1 MFKLYSNG
9 LSRIMSICVN
19 YTHVRYIRYVVR
31 NERNLYILSCQADTD
46 CQQKRYRQS
55 KMKSCLLNF
64 LFVDG
69 FRFFKKYFV
78 VLILFHVDVTFNIR
92 YIYREYIHKWKQ
104 LHIIYVILSPSTPSP
119 IPPES
124 STDIKRTRR
133 PAYPQVLAG
142 RETPETTPMMS
153 VIHEPSC
160 YTTWQCHEIMLYDSN
175 VMTAWH
181 GFRPRPL
188 SPQTVGRRHS
198 ANHCSLTKSMLWRQ
212 SPRHGRNTWTT
223 SSWRRHL
230 SWEGGQSGDGL
241 TPHMTVAD
249 VMPT

>member
-55 KMKSCLLNF
+55 KMKSFLLNF

-69 FRFFKKYFV
+69 FRFKKKYCV

-133 PAYPQVLAG
+133 PAYPQVLACWQAVKLLKQHHP
-142 RETPETTPMMS
+142 RAVM
-153 VIHEPSC
+153 IHDM
-160 YTTWQCHEIMLYDSN
+160 TCHEIMLYDSN

>member
-69 FRFFKKYFV
+69 FRFFLKYCV

-92 YIYREYIHKWKQ
+92 YIYREYIHKWRQ
-104 LHIIYVILSPSTPSP
+104 LHIIQADDSWSKSFCPPRPIL
-119 IPPES
+119 PPLPKVQQISNELSGLHTLRCWQAAKLLKQHRVS
-124 STDIKRTRR
+124 STSHLCTSKILFRKSPLRTAFIFDHWATRGCDRDI
-133 PAYPQVLAG
+133 PATYKSRLFKSDVPCRQPSQNPQLVTLFIRFLDCA
-142 RETPETTPMMS
+142 RDFW
-153 VIHEPSC
+153 SC
-160 YTTWQCHEIMLYDSN
+160 SIDQLCQDWLFSIRFT
-175 VMTAWH
+175 
-181 GFRPRPL
+181 
-188 SPQTVGRRHS
+188 
-198 ANHCSLTKSMLWRQ
+198 
-212 SPRHGRNTWTT
+212 
-223 SSWRRHL
+223 
-230 SWEGGQSGDGL
+230 
-241 TPHMTVAD
+241 
-249 VMPT
+249 